1 MKRALRYR
9 FAGRLIQF
17 LLNRLLGSARFEL
30 DGAEYV
36 ERLRAEGRPCIF
48 VLWHGR
54 LLPLGYLHRGEGVVG
69 LISRSED
76 GEYLAQAL
84 LRWGFV
90 PVRGSS
96 SRGGSAALR
105 EVVRHAQAGRSIAI
119 TPDGP
124 RGPRQVMKPGAIV
137 AGQLTGLP
145 LVPVAAGAGRGWWF
159 GGWDRFL
166 VPRPFTRIRVAYGAP
181 VEIPRDIDAEEQSN
195 YMRHLED
202 ELNRLTRWVDQD
214 GATS

>member
-9 FAGRLIQF
+9 LAGHVLQF
-17 LLNRLLGSARFEL
+17 LLDRLLGSTRFEVH
-30 DGAEYV
+30 GAEGV

-54 LLPLGYLHRGEGVVG
+54 LLPLGYLHRGEGVVA
-69 LISRSED
+69 LVSRSED
-76 GEYLAQAL
+76 GEYLAQSL
-84 LRWGFV
+84 RRWGFV

-105 EVVRHAQAGRSIAI
+105 EVARYARAGHSVAI

-124 RGPRQVMKPGAIV
+124 RGPRQKMKAGAIV
-137 AGQLTGLP
+137 AGQITGLP
-145 LVPVAAGAGRGWWF
+145 LVPVAAGADRGWWF

-166 VPRPFTRIRVAYGAP
+166 VPRPFARIRVAYGEP
-181 VEIPRDIDAEEQSN
+181 VEIPRELDSDRQAE
-195 YMRHLED
+195 YMQRLED
-202 ELNRLTRWVDQD
+202 ELNRLTGWVDQD
-214 GATS
+214 VESS

>member
-1 MKRALRYR
+1 MRRALRYR
-9 FAGRLIQF
+9 LAGRTLQF
-17 LLNRLLGSARFEL
+17 LLNRLLGSARFEVH
-30 DGAEYV
+30 GAEYV

-54 LLPLGYLHRGEGVVG
+54 LLPLGYRHRDEGNVA

-105 EVVRHAQAGRSIAI
+105 EVVRYARAGHSIAI

-124 RGPRQVMKPGAIV
+124 RGPRQRMKPGAIL
-137 AGQLTGLP
+137 AGQLAGLP
-145 LVPVAAGAGRGWWF
+145 LVPVAAGADRGWWF

-166 VPRPFTRIRVAYGAP
+166 VPRPRARIRVAYGEP
-181 VEIPRDIDAEEQSN
+181 VEIPRELDPPAQEE
-195 YMRHLED
+195 YMRRLED

-214 GATS
+214 GGPS